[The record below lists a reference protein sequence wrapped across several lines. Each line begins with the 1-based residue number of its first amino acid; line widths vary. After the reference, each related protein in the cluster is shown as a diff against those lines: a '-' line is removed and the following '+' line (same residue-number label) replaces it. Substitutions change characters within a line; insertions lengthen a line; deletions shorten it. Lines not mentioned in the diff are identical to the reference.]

1 MEAKGESQTG
11 DPGPLCLPL
20 EPLLFGTWIVGVA
33 PDRAAPAG
41 TIAPVGLTLEW
52 RYHSSLAGFQH

>member
-41 TIAPVGLTLEW
+41 TIAPVGFTLE
-52 RYHSSLAGFQH
+52 